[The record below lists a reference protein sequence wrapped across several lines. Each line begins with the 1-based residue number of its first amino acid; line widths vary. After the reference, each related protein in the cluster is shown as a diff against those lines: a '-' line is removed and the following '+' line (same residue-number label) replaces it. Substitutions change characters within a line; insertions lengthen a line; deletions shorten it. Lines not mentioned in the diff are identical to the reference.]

1 MVSEEHCCSQVVWC
15 WSESTADTQT
25 LGFAGRGGREL
36 HAVDHTLWDEAFHG
50 MWNVFR
56 VPTTGNLLEFEIA
69 DGNTGSLVE
78 FS

>member
-36 HAVDHTLWDEAFHG
+36 HAVDQTMASHG
-50 MWNVFR
+50 MWNVLR
-56 VPTTGNLLEFEIA
+56 VPTTPGHLREFEIA